1 MRCDLSS
8 SEISNQLKGTT
19 QTGKAGIVSHDGH
32 QEIQDP
38 APRRV
43 KRYASHPRTKL

>member
-8 SEISNQLKGTT
+8 SEISNQLEGTT

-32 QEIQDP
+32 QEIQDQHIP
-38 APRRV
+38 KEV
-43 KRYASHPRTKL
+43 